1 MVKSRLLGQ
10 CTFLLEKIVLYFP
23 IVSVWHLQFLMFFQ
37 LFFQLFSVKSTLF
50 PASDSGASPAARR
63 QAHLPVSPR
72 GVPAP
77 GSGVPR
83 GRATVP
89 RLGRAPASAKSPV
102 MDRLFWAPWMFD
114 ITDITDI
121 CKHVFSSKLME
132 LISVIDW
139 SDFRGSS
146 FMLLSVLSY
155 EGLMRL
161 PSWRSTCSFFLGGY
175 LVRHIAK
182 DSPFLHLPPPCA
194 TRSAELRFQGTA
206 GRVIEA
212 LEGQNAQVV
221 GSEGLTSEGN

>member
-1 MVKSRLLGQ
+1 MTGSTFNHPKPSEKFTHSDPSSASNSSSLTYGPSSFLCWNLHCWVNAHSCWKKSD
-10 CTFLLEKIVLYFP
+10 CI
-23 IVSVWHLQFLMFFQ
+23 FQ
-37 LFFQLFSVKSTLF
+37 LFLCGISNFSCFSSCFSSCLVWNLHVF

-63 QAHLPVSPR
+63 HAHLPVSLR

-83 GRATVP
+83 GRATAP

-102 MDRLFWAPWMFD
+102 MDRLFGAPWMFA
-114 ITDITDI
+114 IIDITDI

-161 PSWRSTCSFFLGGY
+161 PSWRSTCSYFFGY
-175 LVRHIAK
+175 LIRHIAK
-182 DSPFLHLPPPCA
+182 
-194 TRSAELRFQGTA
+194 
-206 GRVIEA
+206 
-212 LEGQNAQVV
+212 
-221 GSEGLTSEGN
+221 